1 MTVDAIL
8 TETNGQ
14 YDFTLDENGDI
25 ATADFFDTSIL
36 YSIHGEKR
44 ASGSEVASPELRR
57 GWIGN
62 GDFENGSKIW
72 LLYQSRLTRSVL
84 NSFGDEIKK
93 SLEWM
98 VTDGLAVSIE
108 GATVSLVDQEAVLEL
123 TIRYS
128 LDKIERKFF
137 PLWLN
142 TGRI

>member
-1 MTVDAIL
+1 
-8 TETNGQ
+8 
-14 YDFTLDENGDI
+14 
-25 ATADFFDTSIL
+25 
-36 YSIHGEKR
+36 
-44 ASGSEVASPELRR
+44 
-57 GWIGN
+57 
-62 GDFENGSKIW
+62 
-72 LLYQSRLTRSVL
+72 
-84 NSFGDEIKK
+84 
-93 SLEWM
+93 M